1 MVSADARKLEEK
13 VKKKGGQAL
22 SAVTPNLVDIVWG
35 ENRPKPPNE
44 KVKPLPIEFSGKES
58 TEKIEDLRA
67 ELDKKKAAGL
77 IICTYSDGHLKEY
90 GDPCADYVHIS
101 YA

>member
-1 MVSADARKLEEK
+1 MISADARKLEEK
-13 VKKKGGQAL
+13 VKKKGGHEL

-35 ENRPKPPNE
+35 DSRPKPPNE
-44 KVKPLPIEFSGKES
+44 KVKPLPVEFSGKES

-77 IICTYSDGHLKEY
+77 IICTYSDSH
-90 GDPCADYVHIS
+90 P
-101 YA
+101 